1 MDSFA
6 WASVSQPSG
15 LAGGNAVPDAR
26 GGVLLPPMLGFHLPP
41 PASLEHGNFRV
52 ASGLVDQGSCFHGTA
67 TSAGHR
73 AKAATDGS
81 GCGDEGN
88 AKPEIGGDYEDGQ
101 SVEAAAGACSSGG
114 PDPDSTKRKRSNE
127 DVLGT
132 DQAKEPNA
140 STGSPDGSERSNGA
154 GGNENGPAAAAN
166 GKGNG
171 AKESDEP
178 NKEGYIHV
186 RARKGQATNNHS
198 LAERLRR
205 EKINE
210 RMKLLQDLV
219 PGCSKVT
226 GKAVMLDEIIN
237 YVQSLQ
243 RQVEF
248 LSMKLATVNPQL
260 DLSIEGLLSKDQFVR
275 FPGAPSSAPIGL
287 SFSQEMMPKL
297 QLLSESGM
305 LQGGVVHG
313 LGNSNAF
320 RTVMQE
326 QLHEK
331 EFREHVSQ
339 MPHSLDG
346 LFHRAGQLAYRSA
359 AGPENMSIKPDQD
372 GFHI

>member
-1 MDSFA
+1 
-6 WASVSQPSG
+6 
-15 LAGGNAVPDAR
+15 
-26 GGVLLPPMLGFHLPP
+26 MLGFHLPT

-52 ASGLVDQGSCFHGTA
+52 ASGLVEQGSCFHGTA
-67 TSAGHR
+67 TSAAHH
-73 AKAATDGS
+73 AKPATGGS
-81 GCGDEGN
+81 GCGDEDN
-88 AKPEIGGDYEDGQ
+88 AKPEVGGFHEDGQ
-101 SVEAAAGACSSGG
+101 SAGACLPGG

-127 DVLGT
+127 DVLRT
-132 DQAKEPNA
+132 DQGKEPDV

-154 GGNENGPAAAAN
+154 GGDENGPVAGAKRK
-166 GKGNG
+166 GKG

-178 NKEGYIHV
+178 LKEGYIHV

-260 DLSIEGLLSKDQFVR
+260 DLTIEGLLSKDLIR

-287 SFSQEMMPKL
+287 SFSQEIMPKL

-359 AGPENMSIKPDQD
+359 ASPEIMSIKPDQD

>member
-1 MDSFA
+1 MFN
-6 WASVSQPSG
+6 
-15 LAGGNAVPDAR
+15 LR
-26 GGVLLPPMLGFHLPP
+26 RPML
-41 PASLEHGNFRV
+41 
-52 ASGLVDQGSCFHGTA
+52 Q
-67 TSAGHR
+67 
-73 AKAATDGS
+73 
-81 GCGDEGN
+81 
-88 AKPEIGGDYEDGQ
+88 
-101 SVEAAAGACSSGG
+101 
-114 PDPDSTKRKRSNE
+114 

-243 RQVEF
+243 RQVE
-248 LSMKLATVNPQL
+248 
-260 DLSIEGLLSKDQFVR
+260 QFVR